1 MTKEILI
8 LKLAFAFNQ
17 KLYNQDKITYQT
29 YKNTLDNLLKEL
41 GDYY

>member
-8 LKLAFAFNQ
+8 LKLVLAFNQ
-17 KLYNQDKITYQT
+17 KLYNQNKITYQA

>member
-8 LKLAFAFNQ
+8 FKLALAFNQ
-17 KLYNQDKITYQT
+17 ELYNQNKITYQT

>member
-8 LKLAFAFNQ
+8 FKLALAINQ
-17 KLYNQDKITYQT
+17 ELYDQNKITYQT
-29 YKNTLDNLLKEL
+29 YKYTLDNLLKEL

>member
-8 LKLAFAFNQ
+8 LKLALAFNQ

>member
-8 LKLAFAFNQ
+8 FKLALAINQ
-17 KLYNQDKITYQT
+17 ELYDQNKITYQT
-29 YKNTLDNLLKEL
+29 YKYTLDSLLKEL